1 MLAASRPED
10 DSKKHSADAY
20 YNNRSKLIKNEDE
33 KNAAGNSNAATNSSA
48 GQRLSKKSGLQ
59 AVCRHFLKRGKK
71 GKNFVYKAFIFL

>member
-33 KNAAGNSNAATNSSA
+33 KNATGNSSA
-48 GQRLSKKSGLQ
+48 RQRQPKKSGLL
-59 AVCRHFLKRGKK
+59 AGR
-71 GKNFVYKAFIFL
+71 